1 MAGKNYDVLVRHIL
15 DNQGKFYKIAYCYTG
30 NRESALDVVQNAI
43 CKALE
48 NYMSM
53 RNPKAV
59 KTWFYKILLNEAFGF
74 QRKSAREIAYDPADI
89 KEEVYNEPAFEEGLE
104 LFKKVCGLSEEL
116 KSVVILHYYE
126 QLTFKE
132 ISQVTGVNIS
142 TVKSRLYTALDKLK
156 KMIGEAVE

>member
-1 MAGKNYDVLVRHIL
+1 MAGKNYDILVKHIL
-15 DNQGKFYKIAYCYTG
+15 ENQGKFYKIAYCYTG
-30 NRESALDVVQNAI
+30 SRDSALDVVQNAI

-53 RNPKAV
+53 RNPQAV
-59 KTWFYKILLNEAFGF
+59 KTWFYRILLNEAFGF
-74 QRKSAREIAYDPADI
+74 QRKSAREIAYDPADLR
-89 KEEVYNEPAFEEGLE
+89 EEIYTEPAFEAGLE
-104 LFKKVCGLSEEL
+104 LFNEVCCLPEEM

-142 TVKSRLYTALDKLK
+142 TVKSRLYSALEKLK
-156 KMIGEAVE
+156 KIIGEAVE